1 MRRAL
6 ALVLLASCAVV
17 RPLTASSSDLADH
30 RAIVLE
36 RDEGARLARELQYL
50 ERHPKGAWADDVRA
64 AFDTE
69 EARYYQACQKSRAAA
84 VDYLA
89 WLPRGP
95 HARAATELVLSF
107 DEHESDDEQSRM
119 LRAARENEA
128 RLERASEERTDAEN
142 VALEALRVASR
153 AKFGGKL
160 EADGELSRYLL
171 GGLSLGATPSD
182 RTRTRHF
189 TLPAQPE
196 PLGRVLEVTL
206 HVSRGAGDVV
216 DSAEV
221 TGPSLF
227 ARMAEASMLRA
238 VTPAEAERY
247 VRDLVEALARGADL
261 AVEWGTDRVRFRAR
275 TRQAPDGGL

>member
-142 VALEALRVASR
+142 VALEALRVA
-153 AKFGGKL
+153 
-160 EADGELSRYLL
+160 RYLL